1 MATFFKETL
10 VKGLMLSMILIFLQ
24 IPACTSRDMTMQFH
38 RTEKKIDGFTK
49 HFDESLFKVTERG
62 LFSVELLIKQEGMK
76 VGRNDF
82 ALIIHDNKD
91 RDVEDAVVNI
101 VSRLQEQGIAV
112 SPVIRNKGYG
122 LYAVENLPISMPGHW
137 ELKIEVKKDSVEDSQ
152 FFYFPVL
159 R

>member
-1 MATFFKETL
+1 MATFCKETL
-10 VKGLMLSMILIFLQ
+10 VKGLMLSMILISLQ
-24 IPACTSRDMTMQFH
+24 IPACTSSDMTTQFH

-62 LFSVELLIKQEGMK
+62 LFSVELLIKQEGLK

-91 RDVEDAVVNI
+91 RDVEDAVLNI
-101 VSRLQEQGIAV
+101 VSRLQDQGIAV

-122 LYAVENLPISMPGHW
+122 LYAVENLHISMPGDW
-137 ELKIEVKKDSVEDSQ
+137 ELKIEVKKDSVEDSL

>member
-1 MATFFKETL
+1 
-10 VKGLMLSMILIFLQ
+10 
-24 IPACTSRDMTMQFH
+24 MTMQFH

-49 HFDESLFKVTERG
+49 HFDESLFNVTERG
-62 LFSVELLIKQEGMK
+62 LFSVELLIKQEELK

-91 RDVEDAVVNI
+91 RDVEDAVLNI
-101 VSRLQEQGIAV
+101 VSRLQEQAIAV

-122 LYAVENLPISMPGHW
+122 LYGVENLLISMPGQW
-137 ELKIEVKKDSVEDSQ
+137 ELKIEIKKDGVEDSL